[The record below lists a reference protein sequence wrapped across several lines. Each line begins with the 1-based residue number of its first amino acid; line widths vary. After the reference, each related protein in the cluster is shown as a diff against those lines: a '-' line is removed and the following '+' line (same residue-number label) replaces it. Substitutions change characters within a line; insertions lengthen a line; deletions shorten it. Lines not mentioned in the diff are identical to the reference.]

1 MNTSR
6 SAAGA
11 AMLGGHIYVVGKLGC
26 KVTVYTHMHMYTTC
40 TVLIHTCSVVVTVQQ
55 INKTALGWVSTIS
68 LLLDPLSPCNSTIN
82 VHHYM
87 CVHVHIHIT
96 QQQTY

>member
-26 KVTVYTHMHMYTTC
+26 IVAVYTHMHMYTH
-40 TVLIHTCSVVVTVQQ
+40 VLCLYIHV
-55 INKTALGWVSTIS
+55 
-68 LLLDPLSPCNSTIN
+68 LLWLLYTNEMVGCI
-82 VHHYM
+82 
-87 CVHVHIHIT
+87 
-96 QQQTY
+96 